1 MVTQFTLCPTVPS
14 PSFCDRLFGVP
25 EGVEIELYRQAMLP
39 CVGRVVADV
48 VATDHWY
55 LKGATTAETVR
66 TACVGAGITDL
77 TRTGKLLRVHMVADE
92 AHTFVLGLRFGMTG
106 RPVLDQ
112 IAAIDDLRYTSNDY
126 RHEWV
131 RFALR
136 FTDGSQ
142 FEMIDPRR
150 LGGVDLDPLERLGP
164 DVSTVTTAQLT
175 TALARSQG
183 PLKAALLQQDRVAG
197 IGNLLADEILW
208 QCSIAP
214 TRIAN
219 QVSSKEM
226 KILAHTIRS
235 TFKIL
240 LRRGGSHLG
249 DLVEH
254 RSRNGTCP
262 RRACRRPVLNR
273 ATIGGRTTYWCPV
286 HQQ

>member
-1 MVTQFTLCPTVPS
+1 
-14 PSFCDRLFGVP
+14 
-25 EGVEIELYRQAMLP
+25 MLP

-55 LKGATTAETVR
+55 LKGATTEEAVS
-66 TACVGAGITDL
+66 TACVGAEITNL
-77 TRTGKLLRVHMVADE
+77 TRTGKLLRVHMVSEGAY
-92 AHTFVLGLRFGMTG
+92 TFVLGLRFGMTG
-106 RPVLDQ
+106 RPVVDQ
-112 IAAIDDLRYTSNDY
+112 VAAIDDLRYTSNDY

-142 FEMIDPRR
+142 FEIVDPRR
-150 LGGVDLDPLERLGP
+150 LGGVELDPVERLGP
-164 DVSTVTTAQLT
+164 DLSTATTAQLA
-175 TALARSQG
+175 TALARSHG
-183 PLKAALLQQDRVAG
+183 PVKAALLQQDRIAG

-208 QCSIAP
+208 QCSVSP

-219 QVSSKEM
+219 QVSPEEM
-226 KILAHTIRS
+226 KVLAHTIRS
-235 TFKIL
+235 TFKTL

-254 RSRNGTCP
+254 RTRNGTCP
-262 RRACRRPVLNR
+262 RRACGRAVLNR

-286 HQQ
+286 HQH